1 MDPPDSQADPM
12 ANSGTDPM
20 EEFLQAISYN
30 PLEDSYLSQKYNNPN
45 EHLFA
50 RIASTMYASDP
61 PREPESSSP
70 EDEPGDDSD
79 HSWDSDE
86 ESLDGEWAEMSKQF
100 SLHGQALEEVAK
112 YKIYFVRCQV
122 RVPGI
127 A

>member
-1 MDPPDSQADPM
+1 M

-30 PLEDSYLSQKYNNPN
+30 PLEDPYLSQKYNNPN
-45 EHLFA
+45 DHLFA
-50 RIASTMYASDP
+50 RITSTMYASEA

-70 EDEPGDDSD
+70 EDEPEENSD
-79 HSWDSDE
+79 HSWDSEE
-86 ESLDGEWAEMSKQF
+86 ESLDEEWVEMSKQF